1 MRCDPSNGYILL
13 YTCGPGTNSFSHASV
28 YLVKEKVLSLVL
40 INEHVHVWKSWWGH
54 ASSTAG
60 VRTWLNSNMQ
70 ENSTHHQT
78 RCSSIWLC
86 GHSTNMST
94 NGMTAMVRP
103 LQNLSFSS
111 PTQLCHDLLKYSL
124 VLHLFLI
131 GTWLGS
137 WGENTHVAVNKV
149 MKWWS
154 QHWKKWLALLNS
166 PSINDDHKCQHISLL
181 VLWPSHSCMSS

>member
-1 MRCDPSNGYILL
+1 MGQLWAHKMTIGGVYLCPMDIIWPFILYLLYLYFSELCFLCYYFSLFLLIGSITDLLMRCDPSNGYILL

-86 GHSTNMST
+86 GHSTNMFT
-94 NGMTAMVRP
+94 NGMTAMT
-103 LQNLSFSS
+103 LACSWDN
-111 PTQLCHDLLKYSL
+111 LLK
-124 VLHLFLI
+124 I
-131 GTWLGS
+131 CTWIPACS
-137 WGENTHVAVNKV
+137 
-149 MKWWS
+149 
-154 QHWKKWLALLNS
+154 
-166 PSINDDHKCQHISLL
+166 
-181 VLWPSHSCMSS
+181 